1 MTEHWFI
8 PRHQQ
13 QELTDALAEVR
24 DILDDLREA
33 QKPRIATANWN
44 PKVTTGDRPQP
55 LPFNVAAVDAA
66 DRLLICLETWAW
78 FLADA
83 RGITAVHAT
92 CSGYADWLTR
102 NILLLAATKGSE
114 AAHHDITTEIRHARN
129 ASGRSHLQPIPKPN
143 PQRLAQAHA
152 EQLNA
157 RGIATL
163 AKHIGAQGLT
173 IRRIKHLRETGKI
186 VPVRYADKRTPIYQ
200 LGDVLNAHY
209 GHKHQKTTRLTITCM
224 SATFAAMP
232 VIRYART
239 RHLTITTRVSAF
251 RVLAAH
257 RAGP

>member
-8 PRHQQ
+8 PK
-13 QELTDALAEVR
+13 QEQVELDDALADAP
-24 DILDDLREA
+24 DICDDLREA

-44 PKVTTGDRPQP
+44 PKVSTGDRPQP
-55 LPFNVAAVDAA
+55 LPFNVAALDAA
-66 DRLLICLETWAW
+66 DRLAICLEGWALW
-78 FLADA
+78 LAE
-83 RGITAVHAT
+83 I
-92 CSGYADWLTR
+92 R
-102 NILLLAATKGSE
+102 NINPPTSTIKSNAAFLRRHLLLLAATEGSE
-114 AAHHDITTEIRHARN
+114 AAHHDITSEIRHARN

-143 PQRLAQAHA
+143 PQRVAQAHA

-209 GHKHQKTTRLTITCM
+209 
-224 SATFAAMP
+224 ATPERNRIA
-232 VIRYART
+232 V
-239 RHLTITTRVSAF
+239 
-251 RVLAAH
+251 
-257 RAGP
+257 

>member
-13 QELTDALAEVR
+13 QELTDALGEVR

-33 QKPRIATANWN
+33 QKPRIATATWN
-44 PKVTTGDRPQP
+44 PKVSTGDRPQP

-66 DRLLICLETWAW
+66 DRLLIELERWVYW
-78 FLADA
+78 LADA
-83 RGITAVHAT
+83 RQIAAPNTGCA
-92 CSGYADWLTR
+92 GYANWLTR
-102 NILLLAATKGSE
+102 NILLLAATEGSE
-114 AAHHDITTEIRHARN
+114 SAHHDITSEIRHARN
-129 ASGRSHLQPIPKPN
+129 ASGRGHLQPIPKPN
-143 PQRLAQAHA
+143 PQRVAQAHA

-186 VPVRYADKRTPIYQ
+186 VPVRYADKRTPIYH

-209 GHKHQKTTRLTITCM
+209 ATSTRKQP
-224 SATFAAMP
+224 A
-232 VIRYART
+232 
-239 RHLTITTRVSAF
+239 
-251 RVLAAH
+251 
-257 RAGP
+257 

>member
-13 QELTDALAEVR
+13 IEIADALGEVR

-44 PKVTTGDRPQP
+44 PKVSTGDRPQP

-66 DRLLICLETWAW
+66 DRLLIELERWAYW
-78 FLADA
+78 LADA
-83 RGITAVHAT
+83 RQIAAPNTD
-92 CSGYADWLTR
+92 CKGYANWLTR
-102 NILLLAATKGSE
+102 NILLLAATEGSE
-114 AAHHDITTEIRHARN
+114 SAHHDITTTIRYARN
-129 ASGRSHLQPIPKPN
+129 ASGRGHLQPIPKPN
-143 PQRLAQAHA
+143 PTRLAQAHA

-209 GHKHQKTTRLTITCM
+209 
-224 SATFAAMP
+224 ATPERNRIA
-232 VIRYART
+232 V
-239 RHLTITTRVSAF
+239 
-251 RVLAAH
+251 
-257 RAGP
+257 

>member
-13 QELTDALAEVR
+13 IEIADALGEVR

-33 QKPRIATANWN
+33 QKPRIATATWN

-66 DRLLICLETWAW
+66 DRLLIELERWAYW
-78 FLADA
+78 LADA
-83 RGITAVHAT
+83 RQIAAPNTD
-92 CSGYADWLTR
+92 CKGYANWLTR
-102 NILLLAATKGSE
+102 NILLLAATEGSE
-114 AAHHDITTEIRHARN
+114 SAHHDITAEIRHARN
-129 ASGRSHLQPIPKPN
+129 ASGRGHLQPIPKPN
-143 PQRLAQAHA
+143 PQRVAQAHA

-186 VPVRYADKRTPIYQ
+186 VPVRYADKRTPIYH

-209 GHKHQKTTRLTITCM
+209 ATPERQGI
-224 SATFAAMP
+224 SA
-232 VIRYART
+232 
-239 RHLTITTRVSAF
+239 
-251 RVLAAH
+251 
-257 RAGP
+257 

>member
-8 PRHQQ
+8 PRHEQ
-13 QELTDALAEVR
+13 QELADALGEVR

-55 LPFNVAAVDAA
+55 LPYNVAALDAA
-66 DRLLICLETWAW
+66 DRLAICLEGWALW
-78 FLADA
+78 LAE
-83 RGITAVHAT
+83 I
-92 CSGYADWLTR
+92 R
-102 NILLLAATKGSE
+102 NITPPNSTIKSNAAFLRRHLLLLAATEGSE
-114 AAHHDITTEIRHARN
+114 AAHHDITSEIRHARN
-129 ASGRSHLQPIPKPN
+129 ASGRSHLQPLPKPN

-186 VPVRYADKRTPIYQ
+186 VPVRYADKRTPIYH

-209 GHKHQKTTRLTITCM
+209 ATSTRKQP
-224 SATFAAMP
+224 A
-232 VIRYART
+232 
-239 RHLTITTRVSAF
+239 
-251 RVLAAH
+251 
-257 RAGP
+257 

>member
-8 PRHQQ
+8 PK
-13 QELTDALAEVR
+13 QEQVELDDALADAP
-24 DILDDLREA
+24 DICDDLHEA
-33 QKPRIATANWN
+33 MKPRIATANWN
-44 PKVTTGDRPQP
+44 PKVSTGDRPQP

-66 DRLLICLETWAW
+66 DRLLICLETWALW
-78 FLADA
+78 LADSRNMAPLRRTGTRSYA
-83 RGITAVHAT
+83 R
-92 CSGYADWLTR
+92 WLQH
-102 NILLLAATKGSE
+102 NILLLAATPGSE
-114 AAHHDITTEIRHARN
+114 AAHHDITSEIRHARN

-186 VPVRYADKRTPIYQ
+186 VPVRYADKRTPIYH

-209 GHKHQKTTRLTITCM
+209 ATSTRKQP
-224 SATFAAMP
+224 A
-232 VIRYART
+232 
-239 RHLTITTRVSAF
+239 
-251 RVLAAH
+251 
-257 RAGP
+257 

>member
-8 PRHQQ
+8 PRHEQ
-13 QELTDALAEVR
+13 QEIVDALTDVS

-55 LPFNVAAVDAA
+55 LPFNVAALDAA
-66 DRLLICLETWAW
+66 DRLLIELERWVYW
-78 FLADA
+78 LANA
-83 RGITAVHAT
+83 RQIAAPNTD
-92 CSGYADWLTR
+92 CKGYANWLAR
-102 NILLLAATKGSE
+102 NILLLAATEGS
-114 AAHHDITTEIRHARN
+114 ADAHRDITSEIRHARN
-129 ASGRSHLQPIPKPN
+129 ASGRGHLQPIPKPN

-186 VPVRYADKRTPIYQ
+186 VPVRYADKRTPIYH

-209 GHKHQKTTRLTITCM
+209 
-224 SATFAAMP
+224 ATPERNRIA
-232 VIRYART
+232 V
-239 RHLTITTRVSAF
+239 
-251 RVLAAH
+251 
-257 RAGP
+257 

>member
-8 PRHQQ
+8 PRHEQ

-33 QKPRIATANWN
+33 QKPRIATATWN

-66 DRLLICLETWAW
+66 DRLLIELERWAYW
-78 FLADA
+78 LADA
-83 RGITAVHAT
+83 RQIAAPNTDCA
-92 CSGYADWLTR
+92 GYANWLTR
-102 NILLLAATKGSE
+102 NILLLAATEGSE
-114 AAHHDITTEIRHARN
+114 SAHHDITAEIRHARN
-129 ASGRSHLQPIPKPN
+129 ASGRGHLQPIPKPN
-143 PQRLAQAHA
+143 PARVAQAHA

-173 IRRIKHLRETGKI
+173 MRRIKHLRETGKI
-186 VPVRYADKRTPIYQ
+186 VPVRYADKRTPIYH

-209 GHKHQKTTRLTITCM
+209 
-224 SATFAAMP
+224 ATPERNRIA
-232 VIRYART
+232 V
-239 RHLTITTRVSAF
+239 
-251 RVLAAH
+251 
-257 RAGP
+257 

>member
-8 PRHQQ
+8 PRHEQ

-44 PKVTTGDRPQP
+44 PKVSTGDRPQP

-66 DRLLICLETWAW
+66 DRLLIELERWAYW
-78 FLADA
+78 LADA
-83 RGITAVHAT
+83 RQIAAPNTD
-92 CSGYADWLTR
+92 CKGYANWLTR
-102 NILLLAATKGSE
+102 NILLLAATEGSE
-114 AAHHDITTEIRHARN
+114 SAHHDITAEIRHARN
-129 ASGRSHLQPIPKPN
+129 ASGRGHLQPIPKPN
-143 PQRLAQAHA
+143 PQRVAQAHA

-209 GHKHQKTTRLTITCM
+209 ATSTRKQP
-224 SATFAAMP
+224 A
-232 VIRYART
+232 
-239 RHLTITTRVSAF
+239 
-251 RVLAAH
+251 
-257 RAGP
+257 

>member
-8 PRHQQ
+8 PK
-13 QELTDALAEVR
+13 QEQVELVDALTDVS

-33 QKPRIATANWN
+33 QKPRIATATWN

-66 DRLLICLETWAW
+66 DRLLIELERWAYW
-78 FLADA
+78 LANA
-83 RGITAVHAT
+83 RQIAAPNTN
-92 CSGYADWLTR
+92 CKGYANWLTR
-102 NILLLAATKGSE
+102 NILLLAATEGSE
-114 AAHHDITTEIRHARN
+114 AAHHDITTTIRYARN

-200 LGDVLNAHY
+200 LGDVLDAHY
-209 GHKHQKTTRLTITCM
+209 ATSTRKQP
-224 SATFAAMP
+224 A
-232 VIRYART
+232 
-239 RHLTITTRVSAF
+239 
-251 RVLAAH
+251 
-257 RAGP
+257 

>member
-8 PRHQQ
+8 PK
-13 QELTDALAEVR
+13 QEQVELDDALADAP
-24 DILDDLREA
+24 DICDDLNEA
-33 QKPRIATANWN
+33 MKPRIATANWN

-66 DRLLICLETWAW
+66 DRLAICLERWAYW
-78 FLADA
+78 LADA
-83 RGITAVHAT
+83 RQIAAPNTD
-92 CSGYADWLTR
+92 CKGYADWLTR
-102 NILLLAATKGSE
+102 NILLLAATPGSE
-114 AAHHDITTEIRHARN
+114 AAHHDITSEIRHARN
-129 ASGRSHLQPIPKPN
+129 ASGRGHLQPIPKPN

-186 VPVRYADKRTPIYQ
+186 VPVRYADKRTPIYH

-209 GHKHQKTTRLTITCM
+209 
-224 SATFAAMP
+224 ATP
-232 VIRYART
+232 ERNRI
-239 RHLTITTRVSAF
+239 
-251 RVLAAH
+251 
-257 RAGP
+257 AG

>member
-8 PRHQQ
+8 PKQEQ
-13 QELTDALAEVR
+13 VELTDALGEVR

-33 QKPRIATANWN
+33 QKPRIATATWN
-44 PKVTTGDRPQP
+44 PKVSTGDRPQP

-66 DRLLICLETWAW
+66 DRLLIELERWVYW
-78 FLADA
+78 LADA
-83 RGITAVHAT
+83 RQIAAPNTD
-92 CSGYADWLTR
+92 CKGYADWLTR
-102 NILLLAATKGSE
+102 NILLLAATEGSE

-186 VPVRYADKRTPIYQ
+186 VPVRYADKRTPIYH

-209 GHKHQKTTRLTITCM
+209 ATSTRKQP
-224 SATFAAMP
+224 A
-232 VIRYART
+232 
-239 RHLTITTRVSAF
+239 
-251 RVLAAH
+251 
-257 RAGP
+257 

>member
-1 MTEHWFI
+1 VTEHWFI
-8 PRHQQ
+8 PRHEQ

-44 PKVTTGDRPQP
+44 PKVSTGDRPQP

-66 DRLLICLETWAW
+66 DRLLIELERWAYW
-78 FLADA
+78 LADA
-83 RGITAVHAT
+83 RQIAAPNTD
-92 CSGYADWLTR
+92 CKGYANWLTR
-102 NILLLAATKGSE
+102 NILLLAATEGSE
-114 AAHHDITTEIRHARN
+114 SAHHDITAEIRHARN
-129 ASGRSHLQPIPKPN
+129 ASGRGHLQPIPKPN
-143 PQRLAQAHA
+143 PQRVAQAHA

-209 GHKHQKTTRLTITCM
+209 ATSTRKQP
-224 SATFAAMP
+224 A
-232 VIRYART
+232 
-239 RHLTITTRVSAF
+239 
-251 RVLAAH
+251 
-257 RAGP
+257 

>member
-33 QKPRIATANWN
+33 QKPRIATATWN

-66 DRLLICLETWAW
+66 DRLLIELERWAYW
-78 FLADA
+78 LADA
-83 RGITAVHAT
+83 RQIAAPNTD
-92 CSGYADWLTR
+92 CKGYANWLTR
-102 NILLLAATKGSE
+102 NILLLAATEGSE
-114 AAHHDITTEIRHARN
+114 SAHHDITAEIRHARN
-129 ASGRSHLQPIPKPN
+129 ASGRGHLQPIPKPN
-143 PQRLAQAHA
+143 PQRVAQAHA

-186 VPVRYADKRTPIYQ
+186 VPVRYADKRTPIYH

-209 GHKHQKTTRLTITCM
+209 
-224 SATFAAMP
+224 ATPERNRIA
-232 VIRYART
+232 V
-239 RHLTITTRVSAF
+239 
-251 RVLAAH
+251 
-257 RAGP
+257 